1 MKTDIHKDDSC
12 PVAVTLKIVGS
23 KWTMLILRDLCE
35 GTKRFGELQRS
46 LNGISP
52 RTLSLRLK
60 QLEKNGIVTKHIFP
74 EIPPHVEYTLTP
86 KGKSLK
92 DIVNK
97 MREWGDHHK

>member
-1 MKTDIHKDDSC
+1 MKTNTYDNDSC
-12 PVAVTLKIVGS
+12 PVAATLKIVGS

-35 GTKRFGELQRS
+35 GTKRFGNLQRS
-46 LNGISP
+46 LDGISP

-97 MREWGDHHK
+97 MREWGNSHK